1 MSFALDQL
9 ERLNAS
15 DPSGRF
21 LGRLDIQRVGAFGH
35 SLGGAEALQFCHDD
49 SRCKASLDLDGA
61 PWGSVVREGLA
72 QPVMFLMSDHRGES
86 DPEGARITSNFRSIF
101 SRSAEGRRLQVVI
114 RGANHYLF
122 SDDAILKS
130 HIVLRAL
137 RALGVLGIDGRRQLA
152 VTVDSL
158 HSFFDERLM
167 GAGSARMENLP
178 SLYPEIQAFE

>member
-1 MSFALDQL
+1 LCSDQL

-15 DPSGRF
+15 DPTGGF
-21 LGRLDIQRVGAFGH
+21 VGRLDIQRVGAFGH
-35 SLGGAEALQFCHDD
+35 SLGGAEAPQFCHDD

-86 DPEGARITSNFRSIF
+86 DPQGARMTANFRSIF
-101 SRSAEGRRLQVVI
+101 GRSGEGRRLQIMI

-130 HIVLRAL
+130 HIVLRTL
-137 RALGVLGIDGRRQLA
+137 RALGILGIDGRRQLT
-152 VTVDSL
+152 VTAHSL
-158 HSFFDERLM
+158 HSFFDEYLI
-167 GAGSARMENLP
+167 GAGSARMEVLS
-178 SLYPEIQAFE
+178 SLYPEIQTFE